1 MWILFAVFVALTV
14 LLAWLSQTR
23 QALITERFADM
34 VAVQQLIGS
43 VDLATLPEPQ
53 VMFRRA
59 RELLDRYDRPE
70 FWNHAAQIMDKDPA
84 ELARLHLLASAQQQQ
99 QKPAAQQ

>member
-1 MWILFAVFVALTV
+1 MWILFAIFSALTV
-14 LLAWLSQTR
+14 LLAWLAQTR
-23 QALITERFADM
+23 QVLITERFADM
-34 VAVQQLIGS
+34 AAVQQLIGS
-43 VDLATLPEPQ
+43 VDLAALPEPQ

-70 FWNHAAQIMDKDPA
+70 FWNHAAQIMNKDPA
-84 ELARLHLLASAQQQQ
+84 ELARLHLASAQQQ